1 MARGAQELYVGLPL
15 SSILSVELHAEL
27 GRALRRR
34 VGAGAPPDALA
45 QALGIWTP
53 CTRGTKAGIGRVPI
67 APIPDDERCDIS
79 RVRVPGYR
87 LAWMMLLYLNF
98 SGAGR
103 ANGRAK
109 R

>member
-27 GRALRRR
+27 GRPLRRR

-53 CTRGTKAGIGRVPI
+53 ALEEPKLASAGFRSLPS
-67 APIPDDERCDIS
+67 P
-79 RVRVPGYR
+79 
-87 LAWMMLLYLNF
+87 MM
-98 SGAGR
+98 SDVI
-103 ANGRAK
+103 
-109 R
+109 